1 MSTSM
6 RPTPLA
12 ELLAKARAAQ
22 ELKKLQAA
30 STSSTKS
37 QLPGVHVDINKVI
50 ESTSKSDALAA
61 SILPHAQFSGDITLN
76 TKQQEFMNLV
86 LSGADCVLIGAAGT
100 GKTTC
105 IKAVLAALA
114 QKQGATQLEGV
125 HKYLPIGTPSAV
137 LTSFTRRAVNNLK
150 RAVSADFKDNCV
162 TIHKLLEYQPEYYE
176 VFDPETGEDKK
187 TMRFVPSRS
196 SRNPLDSSIK
206 TLVIDEASMVSLE
219 LEEEIN
225 AASPHKLQKIYLG
238 DINQLPPV
246 FGSAVLGYRMQEL
259 PVIELTEIY
268 RQAANSPIIKYATAI
283 KNGET
288 FSFKTKHIEQTE
300 DGKITFHPWK
310 KQLRGEDALATA
322 AAFLK
327 QAIDLGAY
335 DPEEHMV
342 LCPFNKSFGTLE
354 LNKNIANHLA
364 RKRGAITYEVIAGF
378 LFHYFSPGDR
388 VMYDK
393 EDAIIVS
400 INKNASYTG
409 TKKPKPASPTLD
421 YWGCEQGSEDA
432 ILAAREVTAANEL
445 GLTEEDVEKM
455 LSEMSSSGDG
465 EARVTAASH
474 IITVQMIDSGEEVTL
489 ETASEVNSM
498 LHGYALTV
506 HKSQGAE
513 WEKVFIMLHQS
524 HATML
529 QRELLYTALTRA
541 RSEVYVICEP
551 DTFTKGVLSQKI
563 KGNTLAEKSEYFKGR
578 INGFK

>member
-1 MSTSM
+1 MATS
-6 RPTPLA
+6 TPLA

-22 ELKKLQAA
+22 ELKKLQQVK
-30 STSSTKS
+30 SST
-37 QLPGVHVDINKVI
+37 LPGVHVNISKVHEAI
-50 ESTSKSDALAA
+50 SQQESELTA
-61 SILPHAQFSGDITLN
+61 SLLPHAQFSGDIQLN
-76 TKQQEFMNLV
+76 SKQQEFMNLV

-105 IKAVLAALA
+105 IKAVIAALA
-114 QKQGATQLEGV
+114 QKAGAVQLEGV
-125 HKYLPIGTPSAV
+125 HKYLPIGTPSVV

-150 RAVSADFKDNCV
+150 RAVSADFEDNCI

-225 AASPHKLQKIYLG
+225 VACPHHVQKIYLG
-238 DINQLPPV
+238 DINQLTPV

-283 KNGET
+283 KDGET
-288 FSFKTKHIEQTE
+288 FSFKTKHVEQTE

-364 RKRGAITYEVIAGF
+364 RKRGATTYEVIAGF

-455 LSEMSSSGDG
+455 LSEMSSSSDG

-513 WEKVFIMLHQS
+513 WEKVFVMLHQS

-563 KGNTLAEKSEYFKGR
+563 KGNTLAEKAEFFKGR
-578 INGFK
+578 INKLNY